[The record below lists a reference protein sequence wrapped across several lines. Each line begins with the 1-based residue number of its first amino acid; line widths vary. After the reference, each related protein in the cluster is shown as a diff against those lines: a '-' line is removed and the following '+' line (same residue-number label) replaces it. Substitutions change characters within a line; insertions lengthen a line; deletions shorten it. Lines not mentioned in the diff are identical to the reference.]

1 MGYGFLEF
9 ENKAQAKEALETLN
23 GKPLPNSSKIFKLN
37 WASYNPN
44 KNNPQN
50 PNEFSI
56 YVCELDASVT
66 NEILRDFFKEKY
78 KSVID
83 AKIIIDP
90 STKISKG
97 YGFVKFSDK
106 NESEKAMKEMNGQL
120 IKGKAMKTGNA
131 SYKKNEKKQNN
142 TINNNTNF
150 QPDLSALQNDPNFLL
165 QQSQYIN
172 QFYAANG
179 YQPNVNPLLYMYAQ
193 LSQIMNQ
200 NMQQNVNQNQNLGNN
215 VQNMGTD
222 NMNLQQQL
230 QQLQQLQG
238 LQGQDL
244 NQLLLNLNYQIMN
257 ANAGLGGDMNA
268 MMGINNENNQ
278 DSQ

>member
-9 ENKAQAKEALETLN
+9 ENKAQAKEALESLN
-23 GKPLPNSSKIFKLN
+23 GKPMPNSSKVFKLN
-37 WASYNPN
+37 WASYNTN
-44 KNNPQN
+44 KNTAQN

-66 NEILRDFFKEKY
+66 SDILKDFFKENY

-106 NESEKAMKEMNGQL
+106 AESEKAMNEMNGKM

-142 TINNNTNF
+142 NNNVNTNY
-150 QPDLSALQNDPNFLL
+150 QQDLSALQNDPNFLL
-165 QQSQYIN
+165 QQQQYLA
-172 QFYAANG
+172 QFYLANG
-179 YQPNVNPLLYMYAQ
+179 YQPNINPLAFQLYAQ
-193 LSQIMNQ
+193 LMNQ
-200 NMQQNVNQNQNLGNN
+200 NMQQDMNQNQNLGNN
-215 VQNMGTD
+215 LQNMGND
-222 NMNLQQQL
+222 NMNLNQQM
-230 QQLQQLQG
+230 
-238 LQGQDL
+238 QGQDL
-244 NQLLLNLNYQIMN
+244 QQILNNVAMLQMMG
-257 ANAGLGGDMNA
+257 AGGVGLGGDMNA
-268 MMGINNENNQ
+268 NAMMGANNENNQ
-278 DSQ
+278 DNQ

>member
-9 ENKAQAKEALETLN
+9 ENKAQAKEALESLN
-23 GKPLPNSSKIFKLN
+23 GKPMPNSSKVFKLN
-37 WASYNPN
+37 WASYNTN
-44 KNNPQN
+44 KNTAQN

-66 NEILRDFFKEKY
+66 SDILKDFFKENY

-106 NESEKAMKEMNGQL
+106 AESEKAMNEMNGKM

-142 TINNNTNF
+142 NNNVNTNY
-150 QPDLSALQNDPNFLL
+150 QQDLSALQNDPNFLL
-165 QQSQYIN
+165 QQQQYLA
-172 QFYAANG
+172 QFYLANG
-179 YQPNVNPLLYMYAQ
+179 YQPNINPLAFQLYAQ
-193 LSQIMNQ
+193 LMNQ
-200 NMQQNVNQNQNLGNN
+200 NMQQDMNQNQNLGNN
-215 VQNMGTD
+215 LQNMGND
-222 NMNLQQQL
+222 NMNLNQQM
-230 QQLQQLQG
+230 
-238 LQGQDL
+238 QGQDL
-244 NQLLLNLNYQIMN
+244 QQILLQMMG
-257 ANAGLGGDMNA
+257 AGGVGLGGDMNA
-268 MMGINNENNQ
+268 NAMMGANNENNQ
-278 DSQ
+278 DNQ

>member
-9 ENKAQAKEALETLN
+9 ENKTLAKEALEALN
-23 GKPLPNSSKIFKLN
+23 GKPMPNSSKVFKLN
-37 WASYNPN
+37 WASYNQN
-44 KNNPQN
+44 KNTVQN

-66 NEILRDFFKEKY
+66 SEILRDFFKEKY

-83 AKIIIDP
+83 AKIIIDL

-106 NESEKAMKEMNGQL
+106 SESEKAITEMNGKL

-142 TINNNTNF
+142 TNNTNINY
-150 QPDLSALQNDPNFLL
+150 QPDLSTLQNDPNFLL
-165 QQSQYIN
+165 QQQQYLA
-172 QFYAANG
+172 QFYLANG
-179 YQPNVNPLLYMYAQ
+179 YQQNISPLVYQLYAQ
-193 LSQIMNQ
+193 LMNQ
-200 NMQQNVNQNQNLGNN
+200 NMQQNMNQNQTIGNN
-215 VQNMGTD
+215 LQNMGGD
-222 NMNLQQQL
+222 NMNLNQQ
-230 QQLQQLQG
+230 

-244 NQLLLNLNYQIMN
+244 QQFLNNFAMLQMMGSGGT
-257 ANAGLGGDMNA
+257 GLGGDMNT
-268 MMGINNENNQ
+268 MMGTNNENNQ
-278 DSQ
+278 DNQ

>member
-9 ENKAQAKEALETLN
+9 ENKAQAKEALESLN
-23 GKPLPNSSKIFKLN
+23 GKPMPNSSKVFKLN
-37 WASYNPN
+37 WASYNTN
-44 KNNPQN
+44 KNTAQN

-66 NEILRDFFKEKY
+66 SDILKDFFKENY

-106 NESEKAMKEMNGQL
+106 AESEKAMNEMNGKM

-142 TINNNTNF
+142 NNNVNTNY
-150 QPDLSALQNDPNFLL
+150 QQDLSALQNDPNFLL
-165 QQSQYIN
+165 QQQQYLA
-172 QFYAANG
+172 QFYLANG
-179 YQPNVNPLLYMYAQ
+179 YQPNINPLAFQLYAQ
-193 LSQIMNQ
+193 LMNQ
-200 NMQQNVNQNQNLGNN
+200 NMQQNMNQNQNLGNN
-215 VQNMGTD
+215 LQNMGND
-222 NMNLQQQL
+222 NMNLNQQM
-230 QQLQQLQG
+230 
-238 LQGQDL
+238 QGQDL
-244 NQLLLNLNYQIMN
+244 QQILNNVAMLQMMG
-257 ANAGLGGDMNA
+257 AGGVGLGGDMNA
-268 MMGINNENNQ
+268 NAMMGANNENNQ
-278 DSQ
+278 DNQ

>member
-9 ENKAQAKEALETLN
+9 ENRESAKVALESLN
-23 GKPLPNSSKIFKLN
+23 GKPLPNSNKIFKIN
-37 WASYNPN
+37 WASYNTN

-66 NEILRDFFKEKY
+66 KDILRDFFKEKY

-106 NESEKAMKEMNGQL
+106 GESERAINEMNGKE

-142 TINNNTNF
+142 NINNNNTNF
-150 QPDLSALQNDPNFLL
+150 QPDLSALQNDPNFILN
-165 QQSQYIN
+165 QTQYLN

-179 YQPNVNPLLYMYAQ
+179 YQTNINPLLYQLYAQ
-193 LSQIMNQ
+193 MNYMNQ
-200 NMQQNVNQNQNLGNN
+200 NMQQNMNQNQNLGNN
-215 VQNMGTD
+215 LQNMGD
-222 NMNLQQQL
+222 LQQQL
-230 QQLQQLQG
+230 Q
-238 LQGQDL
+238 
-244 NQLLLNLNYQIMN
+244 NPEMIQLLNSLAMYQMM
-257 ANAGLGGDMNA
+257 GGNPGFGADMNT
-268 MMGINNENNQ
+268 MTGNSNENNQ
-278 DSQ
+278 DNQ

>member
-9 ENKAQAKEALETLN
+9 ENRAQAKEALESLN
-23 GKPLPNSSKIFKLN
+23 GKPMPNSSKVFKLN
-37 WASYNPN
+37 WASYNNN
-44 KNNPQN
+44 KNAVQN

-66 NEILRDFFKEKY
+66 SDILRDFFKETY

-106 NESEKAMKEMNGQL
+106 SESEKAISEMNGKL

-142 TINNNTNF
+142 NNNINTNY

-165 QQSQYIN
+165 QQQQYLA
-172 QFYAANG
+172 QFYLANG
-179 YQPNVNPLLYMYAQ
+179 YQPNINPIAYQLYAQ
-193 LSQIMNQ
+193 LMSQ
-200 NMQQNVNQNQNLGNN
+200 NMNQNQNFGNN
-215 VQNMGTD
+215 LQNMGND
-222 NMNLQQQL
+222 NMNLNQQM
-230 QQLQQLQG
+230 
-238 LQGQDL
+238 QGQDL
-244 NQLLLNLNYQIMN
+244 QQFLNNVAMLQMMGPGGNGM
-257 ANAGLGGDMNA
+257 GGDMNS
-268 MMGINNENNQ
+268 MMGTNNENNQ
-278 DSQ
+278 DNQ